1 MEAREDIEKVRDN
14 EDKESDITN
23 IEVHEEKRRRRYI
36 YIVYI
41 WSFMTIFLF
50 FYTSRICNLLKRS
63 TTVPRC
69 LVTLKR
75 RIIFKSL
82 YLSLLRVP

>member
-36 YIVYI
+36 
-41 WSFMTIFLF
+41 
-50 FYTSRICNLLKRS
+50 
-63 TTVPRC
+63 
-69 LVTLKR
+69 
-75 RIIFKSL
+75 
-82 YLSLLRVP
+82 